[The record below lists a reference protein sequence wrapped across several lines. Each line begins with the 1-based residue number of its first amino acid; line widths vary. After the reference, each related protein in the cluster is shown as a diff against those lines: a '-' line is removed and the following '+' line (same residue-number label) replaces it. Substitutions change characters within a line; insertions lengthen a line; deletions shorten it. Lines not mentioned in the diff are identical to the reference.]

1 MTNFIEEDY
10 DIMEIVMN
18 HIIAR
23 DYNIVPIEMDI
34 DFSRVG
40 SMAWA
45 NVIKQAES
53 DAVNN

>member
-23 DYNIVPIEMDI
+23 DYNIAPIEMDI

>member
-1 MTNFIEEDY
+1 MTNYIPEDY

-23 DYNIVPIEMDI
+23 DYNIAPIEMDI

-40 SMAWA
+40 DMAWA

>member
-1 MTNFIEEDY
+1 
-10 DIMEIVMN
+10 MEIVMN

-23 DYNIVPIEMDI
+23 DYNISPVEMDI

-40 SMAWA
+40 AMVWA